1 MKKEINFDHDAKSL
15 VDALGIDAH
24 SFATQ
29 LAAVM
34 AIYEANDE
42 NKISKLSHLIHS
54 CIDYKIILMMATTQ
68 LVGVVERF
76 NDLSNIDDLLD
87 NLSNN

>member
-1 MKKEINFDHDAKSL
+1 
-15 VDALGIDAH
+15 VDALGIEPHA
-24 SFATQ
+24 FATQ

-42 NKISKLSHLIHS
+42 NKVSKLSHLVHS

-76 NDLSNIDDLLD
+76 NNSNDMDELFGTLSKN
-87 NLSNN
+87 

>member
-15 VDALGIDAH
+15 VGALGIDPH

-34 AIYEANDE
+34 AIYDASNE
-42 NKISKLSHLIHS
+42 NKVSKLSHLVHS
-54 CIDYKIILMMATTQ
+54 WIDYKIILLMATTQ

-76 NDLSNIDDLLD
+76 NDSNDMDELFGPLSRN
-87 NLSNN
+87 

>member
-15 VDALGIDAH
+15 VDALGIEPHA
-24 SFATQ
+24 FATQ

-42 NKISKLSHLIHS
+42 NKVSKLSHLVHS
-54 CIDYKIILMMATTQ
+54 CIDYKIILLMATTQ

-76 NDLSNIDDLLD
+76 NNSNDMDDLF
-87 NLSNN
+87 NTLSKN

>member
-1 MKKEINFDHDAKSL
+1 
-15 VDALGIDAH
+15 VDALGIEPHA
-24 SFATQ
+24 FATQ

-42 NKISKLSHLIHS
+42 NKVSKLSHLVHS
-54 CIDYKIILMMATTQ
+54 CIDYKIILLMATTQ

-76 NDLSNIDDLLD
+76 NNSNDMDDLF
-87 NLSNN
+87 NTLSKN

>member
-1 MKKEINFDHDAKSL
+1 MKKEINFDHEAKSL

-42 NKISKLSHLIHS
+42 NKVSKLSHLIHT

-76 NDLSNIDDLLD
+76 NNSNDMDEFFNTLSKN
-87 NLSNN
+87 

>member
-1 MKKEINFDHDAKSL
+1 MKKEMQFNHDATSL

-24 SFATQ
+24 SFASQ

-42 NKISKLSHLIHS
+42 NKVSKLSHLIHS

-68 LVGVVERF
+68 LVGVVEQF
-76 NDLSNIDDLLD
+76 NDLNNMDELFGP
-87 NLSNN
+87 LSKN